1 MGQPVRKAIQQAHPE
16 ETRKPFYTLLVDG
29 TNLLRI
35 SFADTKINTKGFHY
49 GAIYQFLY
57 QLKNM
62 MLKRP
67 FDYVYVFF
75 DDEKSGLLRYQIY
88 NEYKANRD
96 KNYAEAVE
104 EENLSDYMKAFN
116 ARVKG
121 MQEYFNSK
129 KKTKPLTDAE
139 KLVKEN
145 FARERYV
152 VCQCLNELFV
162 RWQMDEIT
170 EGDDLISYYVHHKR
184 PEEMIYIMSSDED
197 LTQLISDTVCV
208 YNVRQKLPLSTKN
221 FIKQRGFPHE
231 NVVLK
236 KIFLGDSSDNIG
248 NIRGVSET
256 RLLELMPEIAHKPVT
271 VDEVRERARQLC
283 EERVKEKK
291 KPLQWQE
298 NIVNGVA
305 NKNYDGDFYEI
316 NDKLINLEHP
326 LLTKEAEE
334 EISDMMY
341 NAMDPSDRSF
351 GNLYKIIVE
360 NDIMELLSDSAFS
373 NFFVP
378 FKELS
383 KKEIERYEQQ
393 YGKRG

>member
-1 MGQPVRKAIQQAHPE
+1 MAQPIRQTIKEAHPE

-35 SFADTKINTKGFHY
+35 AFADTKINTKGQHY
-49 GAIYQFLY
+49 GAVYQFFY
-57 QLKNM
+57 QLKAM
-62 MLKRP
+62 MQKRP

-75 DDEKSGLLRYQIY
+75 DDEQSGLLRYKIY
-88 NEYKANRD
+88 NQYKANRD
-96 KNYAEAVE
+96 KKYDENE
-104 EENLSDYMKAFN
+104 EELSDYMKAFN
-116 ARVKG
+116 AKVKS
-121 MQEYFNSK
+121 MTEYFNSQ

-145 FARERYV
+145 FARERYI
-152 VCQCLNELFV
+152 VCQCLNELCV

-221 FIKQRGFPHE
+221 FMKQRGFPYQ

-256 RLLELMPEIAHKPVT
+256 RLLEMMPEIANKPVT
-271 VDEVRERARQLC
+271 VAEVRERARQLC
-283 EERVKEKK
+283 EERIKAKK

-305 NKNYDGDFYEI
+305 NKTYEGDFYEI
-316 NDKLINLEHP
+316 NNKLINLENP

-334 EISDMMY
+334 ELSSMMY
-341 NAMDPSDRSF
+341 NALDMSDRSF
-351 GNLYKIIVE
+351 GNLYKVIKE
-360 NDIMELLSDSAFS
+360 NDIMEWLSDSAFS

-378 FKELS
+378 FKELAN
-383 KKEIERYEQQ
+383 KEAERYEKM
-393 YGKRG
+393 YGKKK